1 MDLFRPKWKNSNS
14 WVRQAAVEKLTDQAV
29 LAEIAGTDG
38 DNDVRKAAVA
48 KLTDQAALAE
58 VAKNIWRPDVQMAA
72 VAKLTDQVVLAEIA
86 KTCSNNDIRQAALG
100 KLTDQALLAEVA
112 KNGIRAEVQMAAVA
126 KLTDQAV
133 IAKVAK
139 TCSKYARE
147 AAVEKLIDQAVLA
160 EIATKDSDWNVR
172 YAAVRKLT
180 DQALLAEIATK
191 DSDWNVRY
199 AAVRKLTDQ
208 ALLAEI
214 AKTDSE
220 RGVRQ
225 AAVKN
230 LTDQVVLAQIAKT
243 DSERGVRQ
251 AAVKKLTDEVAL
263 AEIAKTDSIG
273 VWREAAIARL
283 AEVSPGSALR
293 LALEFGAGE
302 EWLQAARTLLEDKT
316 FRPANITQEVRMELA
331 TGAVEP
337 REAAVG
343 PLRAILLDRSDWYG
357 HNPKAFRAAR
367 QQALCLALF
376 TLGRIGSNQAIEA
389 ILDAIAA
396 VARSG
401 DALVGAWREPGDRY
415 VLPAADVTLTAALS
429 ESPNAISVDTLRKIW
444 RLQDYKRTEF
454 CRDSNPNDPE
464 EYYPDREVGTYLE
477 FSFAPLRDLAAKV
490 LAARGVESD

>member
-1 MDLFRPKWKNSNS
+1 MTLMDLFRPKWKNSNS

-112 KNGIRAEVQMAAVA
+112 RNGIRAEVQMAAVA

-180 DQALLAEIATK
+180 DQALLAEIA
-191 DSDWNVRY
+191 
-199 AAVRKLTDQ
+199 
-208 ALLAEI
+208 
-214 AKTDSE
+214 KTDSE

-230 LTDQVVLAQIAKT
+230 LTDQVVLAEIARSDT
-243 DSERGVRQ
+243 GFLVRR

-293 LALEFGAGE
+293 HALELGAGE

-367 QQALCLALF
+367 QQVLCLALF

-396 VARSG
+396 VDRSG
-401 DALVGAWREPGDRY
+401 HALVGAWREPGDRY

>member
-1 MDLFRPKWKNSNS
+1 MTLMDLFRPKWKNSNS

-147 AAVEKLIDQAVLA
+147 AAVEKLIDQAV
-160 EIATKDSDWNVR
+160 
-172 YAAVRKLT
+172 
-180 DQALLAEIATK
+180 LAEIATK